1 MIENW
6 FLISCLNS
14 VVNLNYFWYVACQS
28 LKVHT
33 EFPQSGFALILS
45 AWHILYFDPF
55 FPSSYSWLFCLC
67 SGYSVVPY
75 PITDQ
80 INFSVEDIPDDDEQD
95 DPSKSPTDPSQG
107 KLNVTELIH
116 YVVREPDLNKK
127 NPWNRSQSIRSE
139 TNPIQCNL

>member
-1 MIENW
+1 MLLFCQPDIYYILIHFSLDHIE
-6 FLISCLNS
+6 
-14 VVNLNYFWYVACQS
+14 
-28 LKVHT
+28 
-33 EFPQSGFALILS
+33 
-45 AWHILYFDPF
+45 
-55 FPSSYSWLFCLC
+55 LFCLC

-107 KLNVTELIH
+107 KLGVTDLIH
-116 YVVREPDLNKK
+116 YVVSEPDLNKK
-127 NPWNRSQSIRSE
+127 IREIDPSQVLSV